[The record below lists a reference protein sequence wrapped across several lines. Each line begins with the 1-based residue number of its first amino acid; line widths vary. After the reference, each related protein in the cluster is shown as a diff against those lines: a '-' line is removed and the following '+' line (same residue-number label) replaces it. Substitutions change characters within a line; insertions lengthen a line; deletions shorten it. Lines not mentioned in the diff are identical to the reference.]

1 MNITCTY
8 WNLFQHT
15 CTYGVN
21 EIHWENEECRFTC
34 TLYFNLSKSTIKK
47 NKPVITGIL
56 NGVKKNENSKS
67 RINKRLAAEL

>member
-1 MNITCTY
+1 MKFIEKTKNVDLHVHCISIYQHQNIKI
-8 WNLFQHT
+8 N
-15 CTYGVN
+15 N
-21 EIHWENEECRFTC
+21 
-34 TLYFNLSKSTIKK
+34 KK

>member
-1 MNITCTY
+1 MYIVFQFINIKT
-8 WNLFQHT
+8 
-15 CTYGVN
+15 
-21 EIHWENEECRFTC
+21 
-34 TLYFNLSKSTIKK
+34 SKSTIKK